1 MQIASTVVFNADD
14 IRKSSANS
22 TNSISVSSC
31 LISYTTSPPSKVY
44 ISIKGIQPMIINVKD
59 QCNCVF
65 KAKRSIVAYNKR
77 YLTIQLNKIHP

>member
-31 LISYTTSPPSKVY
+31 LISYTTSPPLKEY
-44 ISIKGIQPMIINVKD
+44 ISIEGIQPMIINVKD

-65 KAKRSIVAYNKR
+65 KAKRSQR
-77 YLTIQLNKIHP
+77 